1 VGVALK
7 VVSLVERKLEL
18 LFEPERS
25 GESVSEVCRRNGISR
40 ESFYLYRR
48 RYLAE
53 GEVGLEERSRKPR
66 TSPGRIDAGLE
77 RLICELR
84 TRHPRWGARRIR
96 TELAR
101 SGTEPPAVSTVHKAL
116 KRNYLVAPQPPRRP
130 RADKR
135 FEREVSND
143 LWQIDATRVLLA
155 DETPVWVIDL
165 LDDHARYLL
174 GATAFPDATSEAA
187 WEAFTLASAMHGLP
201 RQLLSDNGL
210 CFTGRLH
217 GNEVLFERL
226 LAKTGVQLINSAP
239 YHPETL
245 GKLERFH
252 RTLKEWLAE
261 ERPAVDLRD
270 LQALLDRFRDYYNVE
285 RPHQG
290 IDDLTPAER
299 YQLGF
304 ELVHGTRPAAPAAAV
319 DNRTEPPSYPAYSIL
334 RKVSRVGLI
343 SYQTLQIQLG
353 SRWNGAT
360 VRVVPLGELIQIYHA
375 DELIRALVPDRTKR
389 HQTLGRR
396 KTPTR
401 THTTAQHPTAT
412 H

>member
-1 VGVALK
+1 VALK

-18 LFEPERS
+18 LLEPERS

-53 GEVGLEERSRKPR
+53 GDAGLEERSRKPSR
-66 TSPGRIDAGLE
+66 SPGQIDPGLE

-96 TELAR
+96 AELAR
-101 SGTEPPAVSTVHKAL
+101 AGTEPPAVSTVHKAL
-116 KRNYLVAPQPPRRP
+116 KRNYLVAPQPPRRA

-155 DETPVWVIDL
+155 DQTPVWVIDL
-165 LDDHARYLL
+165 LDDHARYLV
-174 GATAFPDATSEAA
+174 GATAFPDATTEAA
-187 WEAFTLASAMHGLP
+187 WEAFTVASAMHGLP

-226 LAKTGVQLINSAP
+226 LAKTGVKMINSAP

-261 ERPAVDLRD
+261 EGPAVDLPA
-270 LQALLDRFRDYYNVE
+270 LQALLDRFRGYYNLE

-304 ELVHGTRPAAPAAAV
+304 ELVHGTRPAAPAATV
-319 DNRTEPPSYPAYSIL
+319 DDPTDTASYPAYSIL
-334 RKVSRVGLI
+334 RKVSRVGLT
-343 SYQTLQIQLG
+343 SYQKLQIQVG

-360 VRVVPLGELIQIYHA
+360 VRVVPVGELIQIYHA
-375 DELIRALVPDRTKR
+375 DELIRALVPDPTKR
-389 HQTLGRR
+389 DQPLRGRKPRSKTLAPR
-396 KTPTR
+396 
-401 THTTAQHPTAT
+401 
-412 H
+412 